1 MTDSKPLPIYLKF
14 SITLFIAC
22 IITGFLFIVILLWF
36 LLLVLFSLR
45 PPTSWTWET
54 KDFSTVACN
63 HHTHGK
69 PMTTYVRYFWHHMTM
84 TGIKE
89 LRKAKHSSHLT
100 TFCIKQDL
108 QMIRNHINMRNK
120 AVVDTPQDTRALSKQ
135 NWSRYS
141 NCKGAFI
148 SKCKNHGT
156 FNSH

>member
-14 SITLFIAC
+14 SITLFIGC

-45 PPTSWTWET
+45 PPTSWTWER

-69 PMTTYVRYFWHHMTM
+69 QMTTYVRYFWHHMTL
-84 TGIKE
+84 TGTTE

-100 TFCIKQDL
+100 TLCIKQDS
-108 QMIRNHINMRNK
+108 QMIRNRINMWNK
-120 AVVDTPQDTRALSKQ
+120 AAVDTPQHSHTLSKH
-135 NWSRYS
+135 NWRWYS
-141 NCKGAFI
+141 NCKGTLI
-148 SKCKNHGT
+148 SKYKNYGK
-156 FNSH
+156 FSSH